1 METDREFQITLPSNA
16 SMKTSP
22 DNRPAN
28 YTTTLGSPLN
38 IEGEWEVA
46 LIDVQYPHNWMNI
59 PKDVYILFT
68 FQPKKLDRQFFVDIE
83 TITNY
88 GKTAYSA
95 ETKDELKVAGKID
108 FVQLN
113 QAAAVF
119 IRLPKGYYAT
129 VTELV
134 TVINQCIQDELNRMG
149 PVAREKIKEIDI
161 AYQVNPITRTLRLY
175 LKGIDKLEVICLD
188 KQVKSIFNKAKAELS
203 DKAEVLGEEKLLWET
218 ISSIYVYTDIIKYQ
232 FIGDVKAPVLGL
244 FPVQGKDGD
253 QSYWCFQPPIYN
265 PLQITD
271 IPKINIQLVDDTGEE
286 IPFAADG
293 KVVVRLHF
301 RRIRSL
307 L

>member
-22 DNRPAN
+22 DNRPSN
-28 YTTTLGSPLN
+28 YTTTLASPLN
-38 IEGEWEVA
+38 LERVWEAA

-59 PKDVYILFT
+59 PKDVYIMFAFKPT
-68 FQPKKLDRQFFVDIE
+68 NHEKLHLVDIYA
-83 TITNY
+83 ITQFGLNAY
-88 GKTAYSA
+88 KKEILEEVKLANEITYLKDKTG
-95 ETKDELKVAGKID
+95 EVI
-108 FVQLN
+108 V
-113 QAAAVF
+113 VR
-119 IRLPKGYYAT
+119 IPKGYYGSIADIIT
-129 VTELV
+129 VL
-134 TVINQCIQDELNRMG
+134 NQGIQDELNRGG
-149 PVAREKIKEIDI
+149 PTARDKIKEIDL
-161 AYQVNPITRTLRLY
+161 AFQVNPITRTLRVFK
-175 LKGIDKLEVICLD
+175 KGMDSMDIVCMD
-188 KQVKSIFNKAKAELS
+188 KQIKSILNQAKEELS
-203 DKAEVLGEEKLLWET
+203 DKADVLGEEKLLWET

-232 FIGDVKAPVLGL
+232 FIGDVKAPVLGQ

-253 QSYWCFQPPIYN
+253 QSYWCFQPPIYT